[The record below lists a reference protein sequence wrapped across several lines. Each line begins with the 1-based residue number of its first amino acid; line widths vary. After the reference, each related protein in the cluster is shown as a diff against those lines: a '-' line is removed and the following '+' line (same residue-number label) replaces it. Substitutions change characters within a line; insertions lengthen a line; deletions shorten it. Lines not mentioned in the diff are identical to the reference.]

1 MPFIKASVS
10 DFILSFGELET
21 LELSE
26 LEDPNETTVNQPR
39 IQEFLDQAD
48 LLLSSKEIVTC
59 INGKA
64 MIRLNYKRYQLDIAR
79 YYADV
84 LKVRPDV
91 KERYEMALDEIN
103 KANTPEVC
111 SGFISRELLE
121 DLELLNIKGRFR
133 SRFGSE
139 ELSRTAPSLKTPLIR

>member
-1 MPFIKASVS
+1 MPFIKATVS
-10 DFILSFGELET
+10 DFILSFGEIET

-26 LEDPNETTVNQPR
+26 LEDPNETNVNTAR
-39 IQEFLDQAD
+39 IQEFLNQAD
-48 LLLSSKEIVTC
+48 SSLASKEATTC

-91 KERYEMALDEIN
+91 KERYDSTIEEIN
-103 KANTPEVC
+103 QANTPEVC
-111 SGFISRELLE
+111 SGFVSKDLLE
-121 DLELLNIKGRFR
+121 DLELLNIKSRFR
-133 SRFGSE
+133 SRYGSE
-139 ELSRTAPSLKTPLIR
+139 ELSKTAPSLKTPLIR